1 MMARFQRETP
11 VLKYALFCR
20 SAQIAG
26 LQHKILDAEQG
37 KHYVI
42 LFVFFCVY
50 YGRRLRYNLKRVC
63 RHLLKIGYIFGLR

>member
-1 MMARFQRETP
+1 MKARFQRETP

-37 KHYVI
+37 KHYAI
-42 LFVFFCVY
+42 LFVFF
-50 YGRRLRYNLKRVC
+50 VC
-63 RHLLKIGYIFGLR
+63 TMVDGCATTWNVFVVIC